1 MRVLIIGA
9 SGNFGRRLARLMAR
23 DGGFTIIAAGR
34 RQSTLDNVAA
44 ELACETLALNRETIT
59 AHTLRSAN
67 IDLLIDV
74 SGPFQ
79 TSDTRVIKAA
89 IEAGVHYVDI
99 ADGRAFVS
107 NITSF
112 DAAAKAAGV
121 VVIAGA
127 SSTPALSDAAASHI
141 TAGWQ
146 SIDTLRVVISP
157 SNRQPRGIA
166 VIAAILTYVGQPLR
180 IFRQGAWRMSY
191 GWGDTRRVTLPHV
204 GRRWASLCDTP
215 DLDQLVAR
223 HNPRVEASFYA
234 SLELSVMH
242 LGLML
247 LSWFVRIG
255 FIKSLSPL
263 ASPLNWIAGWLEP
276 FGNDR
281 GGMTVEASGHGHD
294 DLPCRALWWLAA
306 KGHSGPNVP
315 ILGTLGIARL
325 LRDNC
330 LSWRGAAPC
339 TGILTLASFK
349 ADFTALGIQT
359 GLRSQPSQLGTS
371 INPKDS

>member
-9 SGNFGRRLARLMAR
+9 SGSFGRRLARLIDR

-34 RQSTLDNVAA
+34 RHSALTDVAA
-44 ELACETLALNRETIT
+44 ELGCECLALNRDTIN
-59 AHTLRSAN
+59 ADVLRSAN

-79 TSDTRVIKAA
+79 TSDTHVIKAV

-99 ADGRAFVS
+99 ADGRTFVS
-107 NITSF
+107 DISLF

-127 SSTPALSDAAASHI
+127 SSTPALSDAAVSHI
-141 TAGWQ
+141 TAGWL

-180 IFRQGAWRMSY
+180 IFRLGAWRKSY
-191 GWGDTRRVTLPHV
+191 GWGDTQRVTLPHV

-215 DLDQLVAR
+215 DLDQLVTR

-247 LSWFVRIG
+247 LGWLVRIG
-255 FIKSLSPL
+255 LFKSLSPL
-263 ASPLNWIAGWLEP
+263 AALLDWIAGWLEP

-281 GGMTVEASGHGHD
+281 GGMTVEALGRCPEG
-294 DLPCRALWWLAA
+294 LPCRVLWWLAA
-306 KGHSGPNVP
+306 KGDSGPNVP
-315 ILGTLGIARL
+315 ILGALGIARL
-325 LRDNC
+325 LRDGA

-339 TGILTLASFK
+339 TGFLTLSSFE
-349 ADFTALGIQT
+349 ADFAALGIET
-359 GLRSQPSQLGTS
+359 GVKLSTDHIQL
-371 INPKDS
+371 

>member
-9 SGNFGRRLARLMAR
+9 SGNFGRRLARLMVR

-34 RQSTLDNVAA
+34 RQSALDDVSA
-44 ELACETLALNRETIT
+44 ELGCETLVLDREAIT
-59 AHTLRSAN
+59 AETLGSAN
-67 IDLLIDV
+67 IGLLVDV

-79 TSDTRVIKAA
+79 TSDTRVIEAA
-89 IEAGVHYVDI
+89 ISAGIHYIDI
-99 ADGRAFVS
+99 ADGRAFVAG
-107 NITSF
+107 ITSF

-121 VVIAGA
+121 VVIVGA
-127 SSTPALSDAAASHI
+127 SSTPALSDAAASQI
-141 TAGWQ
+141 TEGWH

-180 IFRQGAWRMSY
+180 IFSHGAWRTSY
-191 GWGDTRRVTLPHV
+191 GWGDTRRVTLPNV

-215 DLDQLVAR
+215 DLDQLVTR

-247 LSWFVRIG
+247 LGWLVRLG
-255 FIKSLSPL
+255 LIKSLSPF
-263 ASPLNWIAGWLEP
+263 AAPLNWIAGWLEP

-281 GGMTVEASGHGHD
+281 GGMTVEASGHGPDH
-294 DLPCRALWWLAA
+294 LPRRALWWLAA
-306 KGHSGPNVP
+306 KGDNGPNVP
-315 ILGTLGIARL
+315 ILGALGIARL
-325 LRDNC
+325 LRDNG
-330 LSWRGAAPC
+330 LSWCGAAPC
-339 TGILTLASFK
+339 TGFLTLASFE
-349 ADFTALGIQT
+349 ADFTAFGIQT
-359 GLRSQPSQLGTS
+359 GVERSADHSQP
-371 INPKDS
+371 